1 MRKLLNKTMLYYALA
16 ATILLLLTAPL
27 FFTVMK
33 TIYVEDIEEEIIQRR
48 SDFLAYEKDA
58 LYETDI
64 PNWNRYS
71 LDFNILKDT
80 ISSPMDELINETF
93 LNPNENEDESFR
105 VIYSKVN
112 IGGNPYVIR
121 VRRNTLDTDDI
132 IETTLLLY
140 LIVVAILILVLIAV
154 SRIIS
159 GKLWKPFY
167 ETLEIIAQFNL
178 EKNIAPIFQSPNTKE
193 FQQLNES
200 LEKLI
205 SQNLQAYQREKEFTE
220 NASHE
225 LQTPLAIF
233 QSKLDLLL
241 QDPSI
246 TNAQASI
253 IQQLYDASSRLTR
266 INKNLLLLSKI
277 EHGKNFETDLL
288 DINNM
293 LNEVIPYFSEQAEQ
307 KNVIIQSDLTTKI
320 SVKGNAAL
328 TEILL
333 NNFLL
338 NAIRH
343 NKIDG
348 SIHIKTS
355 DKTLTIA
362 NSGSSESLETENLFR
377 RFSKNSTSAQ
387 GSGLG
392 LAIIQR
398 IAVIN
403 HWQVN
408 YEFKNQLHTF
418 IVKF

>member
-1 MRKLLNKTMLYYALA
+1 MMYYALA
-16 ATILLLLTAPL
+16 ATLLLLLTAPL
-27 FFTVMK
+27 FFSVMK

-48 SDFLAYEKDA
+48 SDFLAYEVDA
-58 LYETDI
+58 LNETDI
-64 PNWNRYS
+64 SIWNRYS

-80 ISSPMDELINETF
+80 ITSPMDELIHETF
-93 LNPNENEDESFR
+93 LNPNENEVELFR

-121 VRRNTLDTDDI
+121 VRRNTLDADDI

-167 ETLEIIAQFNL
+167 ETLEIIEQFNL
-178 EKNIAPIFQSPNTKE
+178 EKNVVPLFQSSNTKE
-193 FQQLNES
+193 FQQLNAS

-205 SQNLQAYQREKEFTE
+205 SQNIQAYQREKEFTE

-233 QSKLDLLL
+233 QSKLDILL

-246 TNAQASI
+246 TNTQATI

-277 EHGKNFETDLL
+277 EHGKNFETVPL
-288 DINNM
+288 DIDSM
-293 LNEVIPYFSEQAEQ
+293 LNEVIPYITEQAAQ
-307 KNVIIQSDLTTKI
+307 KKVTVQTDLSSKINVQ
-320 SVKGNAAL
+320 GNTGL
-328 TEILL
+328 TEILI
-333 NNFLL
+333 NNLLL

-343 NKIDG
+343 NRIDG
-348 SIHIKTS
+348 TIQIKTS
-355 DKTLTIA
+355 DKTFTIA